1 MKKKIS
7 TKLIRSGINQTEFM
21 ETSES
26 LFLTSGFTYK
36 TAKEAEQAFK
46 EEKKRFMYSR
56 FGNPTVEMLQ
66 RKLADI
72 EGAEECW
79 ATASGMSA
87 VFTIFMSY
95 LKKGDRIVA
104 SRALFGSCHHILT
117 VILPK
122 FGIDVE
128 LIDGRSLESWEQA
141 LKKNPYDFF

>member
-7 TKLIRSGINQTEFM
+7 TKLIRSGINQTQFM

-87 VFTIFMSY
+87 FYNFY
-95 LKKGDRIVA
+95 
-104 SRALFGSCHHILT
+104 
-117 VILPK
+117 VISK
-122 FGIDVE
+122 E
-128 LIDGRSLESWEQA
+128 R
-141 LKKNPYDFF
+141 